1 MYVLM
6 VVPSNFPN
14 GDAGAVRDM
23 AFAKI
28 YQELGYEVYL
38 IGAGKTGKK
47 GEYNGVHYYSIY
59 KEVNNL
65 KDYLLKVLSL
75 SRDYMA
81 LVRKIMVERE
91 TPAIIHINSIPEV
104 TIGKLIRISK
114 DNNIPLLHDSTEW
127 YSPCE
132 FQHGKFDKAYILK
145 DRLNRKIIRN
155 PIKVIGI
162 SSYLAEHFKS
172 RGLKSIRIPVI
183 MDVRNT
189 NTSVTA
195 DNKVRLIYAGSP
207 ANKDYL
213 REIVLGVIDLNKDQ
227 QEQLELHILGATEE
241 QVKKLTCVDELPKC
255 IILYGRV
262 PREKVEEVMLEMDFS
277 ALLRPSE
284 ERYTKAGFPTKSIE
298 AMSHGVA
305 MICNLSSDLGM
316 YLKDGENA
324 IIVDGYDEKSFTRSL
339 ERVLT
344 MSRSEIDSIKH
355 NARLLAEEVFDYR
368 NWIKTVSE
376 FIGEI

>member
-127 YSPCE
+127 YSPC
-132 FQHGKFDKAYILK
+132 D
-145 DRLNRKIIRN
+145 
-155 PIKVIGI
+155 
-162 SSYLAEHFKS
+162 LAEHFKS

-183 MDVRNT
+183 MDVLNT

>member
-1 MYVLM
+1 
-6 VVPSNFPN
+6 
-14 GDAGAVRDM
+14 
-23 AFAKI
+23 
-28 YQELGYEVYL
+28 
-38 IGAGKTGKK
+38 
-47 GEYNGVHYYSIY
+47 
-59 KEVNNL
+59 
-65 KDYLLKVLSL
+65 
-75 SRDYMA
+75 
-81 LVRKIMVERE
+81 
-91 TPAIIHINSIPEV
+91 
-104 TIGKLIRISK
+104 
-114 DNNIPLLHDSTEW
+114 
-127 YSPCE
+127 
-132 FQHGKFDKAYILK
+132 
-145 DRLNRKIIRN
+145 
-155 PIKVIGI
+155 
-162 SSYLAEHFKS
+162 
-172 RGLKSIRIPVI
+172 